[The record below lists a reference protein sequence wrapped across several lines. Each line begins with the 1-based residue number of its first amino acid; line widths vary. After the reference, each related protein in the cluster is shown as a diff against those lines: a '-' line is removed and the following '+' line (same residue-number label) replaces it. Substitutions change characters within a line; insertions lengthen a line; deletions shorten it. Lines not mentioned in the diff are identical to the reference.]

1 MVALR
6 SQLKKEVTEVIE
18 VTEVTIEEVTL
29 EEIKETMITMKMI
42 Q

>member
-18 VTEVTIEEVTL
+18 ETEVTIEEVTL